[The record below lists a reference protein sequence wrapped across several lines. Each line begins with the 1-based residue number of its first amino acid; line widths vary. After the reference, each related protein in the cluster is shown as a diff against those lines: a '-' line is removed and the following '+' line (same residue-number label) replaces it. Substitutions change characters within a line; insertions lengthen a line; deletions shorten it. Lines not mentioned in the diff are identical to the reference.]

1 MNVRRSVLSI
11 SAVCVLGGA
20 MAMPLPAA
28 RAVQPEAQMSLH
40 DRMEGMK
47 DSLRVIARGHN
58 DEAQRADV
66 LAAITAL
73 QEHTLASKSLTPDT
87 VEKLPEA
94 DQDAAKVDFRVR
106 MAMVLGMTTELE
118 VAYLDGEHDKVDDII
133 RNKLFQIRDAG
144 HADFQEAE

>member
-47 DSLRVIARGHN
+47 DSLRVIARNHN
-58 DEAQRADV
+58 DESMRQDV

-73 QEHTLASKSLTPDT
+73 QEHTLASKSLTPDKI
-87 VEKLPEA
+87 EKMPDA
-94 DQDAAKVDFRVR
+94 DRDAAIIDYRVR
-106 MAMVLGMTTELE
+106 MAMVLGQTTELE

-133 RNKLFQIRDAG
+133 RNQLFSIRDAG
-144 HADFQEAE
+144 HADFQE